1 MVTGPETS
9 ITSHSSPL
17 LDGFLAAGTHL
28 ARNYEPRSVASGE
41 TTEVL
46 IFLMDQ
52 PSPSPAVRSTI
63 EGGVSWPREVALRD
77 HAAEGTERLCAV
89 VGRR

>member
-1 MVTGPETS
+1 M
-9 ITSHSSPL
+9 
-17 LDGFLAAGTHL
+17 

-52 PSPSPAVRSTI
+52 PSPSPAVRSTV
-63 EGGVSWPREVALRD
+63 EGGVSWPQEAALRD
-77 HAAEGTERLCAV
+77 HAAEGTERPCAV
-89 VGRR
+89 VRRR